1 MSIANSNKFAFY
13 LKKNQ
18 LNYLIIVLLAI
29 LYAPV
34 LVHWYGGWFN
44 KNISIEHEY
53 FSHGL
58 IGLPFAAHIVWIQR
72 KKWQRLD
79 NSSHPLGAIC
89 LVLGGILYLTGVSE
103 FVNLS
108 LPLILLGICLWL
120 KGFAGV
126 KLNAFPLIL
135 VFLATPNSIP
145 YLITPYTLPLQK
157 FIASTAGFI
166 LMQFGFEVSVEQI
179 YLAVDG
185 RLVEVA
191 PYCAGLKMLF
201 ASLYVSLLL
210 LYWTGNLGDRTKTVL
225 LLSSAVVISVTAN
238 VIRNAVLAFFHGTD
252 REAMF
257 EWLHEGWG
265 GDLYSATML
274 GIIYLCLRF
283 IEKWDFDLEAI
294 DRAEQ
299 DEQAYEDSQIKF

>member
-1 MSIANSNKFAFY
+1 MSIANN
-13 LKKNQ
+13 KKNIFNLEKDQ
-18 LNYLIIVLLAI
+18 LSYLIIVLLAI

-34 LVHWYGGWFN
+34 LLHWYDGWLH

-58 IGLPFAAHIVWIQR
+58 IGLPFAAYICWIQR
-72 KKWQRLD
+72 KKWQRLE
-79 NSSHPLGAIC
+79 NVSHPLGAVC
-89 LVLGGILYLTGVSE
+89 LVLGGIFYLTGVTE

-108 LPLILLGICLWL
+108 LPIILLGICLWL

-126 KLNAFPLIL
+126 KLQAFPLIL

-157 FIASTAGFI
+157 FIATVAGFI
-166 LMQFGFEVSVEQI
+166 LMQVGFEVSVEQI

-201 ASLYVSLLL
+201 SGLYVSLLL
-210 LYWTGNLGDRTKTVL
+210 LYWTGNIGDRTKTIL
-225 LLSSAVVISVTAN
+225 LLSTSVVISVTAN

-252 REAMF
+252 QKAMF
-257 EWLHEGWG
+257 DWLHEGWG
-265 GDLYSATML
+265 GDMYSATML
-274 GIIYLCLRF
+274 GIIFLCLRF
-283 IEKWDFDLEAI
+283 IEKWDFTLEAI
-294 DRAEQ
+294 DRSDQ